1 MTADFG
7 GAAMLALPVPA
18 LMAGDAWH
26 ALTNEVL
33 FAVTGTLVVAG
44 AALAA
49 ARKFASHKGEGDSPC
64 IRIRC

>member
-18 LMAGDAWH
+18 LMASDAWH
-26 ALTNEVL
+26 ALAIEVL
-33 FAVTGTLVVAG
+33 IAVTALAVAG
-44 AALAA
+44 AAVAA
-49 ARKFASHKGEGDSPC
+49 ARKFALHKGKGESPC